1 MDNRYIIPKRK
12 DMKTF
17 EERITQLRLDM
28 IAYIEDYLAKANRS
42 IIVPLGGLTYMD
54 WDSAFFS
61 TNPEDRQVVPETEIT
76 MIYLSQERELRFLDA
91 NNNEVYPS
99 ALDTEELGYVVDY
112 IDTLDLAPVDEQ

>member
-1 MDNRYIIPKRK
+1 
-12 DMKTF
+12 MKTF